1 MLKAYDMFYSIQNEV
16 FSETLEKAAMS
27 KKSKKQ
33 KL

>member
-16 FSETLEKAAMS
+16 VVEKLEKAVMS

>member
-16 FSETLEKAAMS
+16 VVETLEKAAMS

>member
-16 FSETLEKAAMS
+16 VAEKLEKAAMS